1 MIKESME
8 TLTIK
13 TALGY
18 MNRDPEKNLPKLLN
32 WFDLFD
38 RKGTLKDERNAVRSV
53 INDKEN
59 NWYQL
64 IMSLCKDID
73 PGVRDRLF
81 ENFII
86 NGCLLGYQR
95 QEANKEKYQC
105 NIPWAILLDP
115 TSACN
120 LHCTAGRQS
129 TEIR

>member
-18 MNRDPEKNLPKLLN
+18 MNRDPEKNLPKRLN

-81 ENFII
+81 DNFII
-86 NGCLLGYQR
+86 NGCLL
-95 QEANKEKYQC
+95 
-105 NIPWAILLDP
+105 
-115 TSACN
+115 
-120 LHCTAGRQS
+120 
-129 TEIR
+129 